1 MKSETEIRNHAEYL
15 KTEYPLGLS
24 LHRTGFIEALE
35 WVLGE
40 SDEK

>member
-1 MKSETEIRNHAEYL
+1 MKKEKEIRNLAEYL
-15 KTEYPLGLS
+15 KTEYPMGLS
-24 LHRTGFIEALE
+24 LHRIGFIEALE